1 MSREKDRIIL
11 QEMSFYG
18 YHGVLPAEKTLGQ
31 FFLVSLELCLD
42 LRRAGEQDDLEAT
55 VDYAAVYETVKAVM
69 EGPSRDL
76 LEALAEEIAA
86 RLLCEPVE
94 GVIVEIKKPAPPL
107 PVPLSYAAVRIQR
120 GEVR

>member
-42 LRRAGEQDDLEAT
+42 LRRAGEQDDLGAT

-69 EGPSRDL
+69 EGPPRDL

-94 GVIVEIKKPAPPL
+94 GVIVEVKKPAPPL
-107 PVPLSYAAVRIQR
+107 AVPLSYAAVRIQR